1 MSGRIH
7 VLARTPGHPR
17 HHRCL
22 AMLGPEDTLV
32 LTAAALERL
41 SQNEPLDGIQ
51 AGRIMALT
59 ESPENLTL
67 PPGCTALTHAAF
79 VEQILTI
86 HQPVFW

>member
-1 MSGRIH
+1 
-7 VLARTPGHPR
+7 
-17 HHRCL
+17 
-22 AMLGPEDTLV
+22 MLGPEDTLV

-67 PPGCTALTHAAF
+67 PPG
-79 VEQILTI
+79 
-86 HQPVFW
+86 